1 MQNDLGIPDIFFVV
15 VPIIAGTLFCGGALL
30 FRRHG
35 REMREHGVGTR
46 ATVLKKFKKG
56 SGLENGYALLAY
68 TDNTG
73 RQIQA
78 EVWVHSRTWHGLK
91 EGGQTDICY
100 VPGKPEAISQGPMF
114 GRKLIGFIMLFFAF
128 VGGAMALLGLSQLV
142 LMLTKVAVK

>member
-1 MQNDLGIPDIFFVV
+1 MPDRMVGGRRNMQNDLGIPDIFFVV
-15 VPIIAGTLFCGGALL
+15 LPIIAGTLFCGGALL

-78 EVWVHSRTWHGLK
+78 EVWVHSRSWHGLK

-100 VPGKPEAISQGPMF
+100 VPGKPEAISQGCAPQ
-114 GRKLIGFIMLFFAF
+114 KVSA
-128 VGGAMALLGLSQLV
+128 SQNRV
-142 LMLTKVAVK
+142 PVTFCNVRS

>member
-46 ATVLKKFKKG
+46 ATVLKKSKKG

-100 VPGKPEAISQGPMF
+100 VHGQAGGDLTGPHVRAEADRF
-114 GRKLIGFIMLFFAF
+114 YYAVLRLRGRGDGVA
-128 VGGAMALLGLSQLV
+128 GALATSADADEG
-142 LMLTKVAVK
+142 